1 MRAKPHWVSGEN
13 GGKMNT
19 SMKLPTIM
27 KGKAAMKP
35 SRIACTYFCWPIR
48 PARGLTRFSMVLT
61 KRS

>member
-1 MRAKPHWVSGEN
+1 
-13 GGKMNT
+13 MNT